1 VRTQP
6 EAVIAK
12 LEADNSRLAKEQII
26 ADAMNEGLDEFF
38 EGLRMAC
45 DKLYTFGVKQVPVK
59 ETSEGQGLP
68 WAGFKQLAESL
79 YRRELTGHAARDAIL
94 LAMSVATTEQWNGFY
109 RRVLIK
115 DMRAGFG
122 ESTVNTVAKKL
133 KMPQYAVPVFE
144 CMLAHDGAKHEKKI
158 QGKKILQKKLDGVR
172 CLTVIDFES
181 RTVVQYSRN
190 GKELTN
196 FPHITDKLLE
206 QIDNFGRSYVLDGE
220 VMSAD
225 FQTLMTQLNR
235 KSDVDASDAVLNV
248 FDIIPLVEFKAG
260 QSVMGQ
266 RRRIK
271 FLETNFSNVLKDTG
285 CVEIVPWI
293 EVNLEDMADQV
304 IFKDFNK
311 QMIAE
316 GYEGIMIKD
325 VDAIYECKRSA
336 SWLKQKPFIEVSL
349 TVIGVEE
356 GTGKNA
362 GSFGAFVCS
371 GVDDAIQILSNV
383 GSGFSDEQRADIWA
397 AYQSDPQSVL
407 GQVVEVRADALTR
420 SQDSEDVWSL
430 RFPRFLRFRG
440 FAKGEK
446 I

>member
-1 VRTQP
+1 MRTQP

-12 LEADNSRLAKEQII
+12 LEADNSRLAKEQIL

-38 EGLRMAC
+38 LGLRMAC
-45 DKLYTFGVKQVPVK
+45 DKLYTFGVKQVPTK
-59 ETSEGQGLP
+59 DEAGGQGLS
-68 WAGFKQLAESL
+68 WANFLQLAEAL
-79 YRRELTGHAARDAIL
+79 YRRELTGHAARDAIK
-94 LAMSVATTEQWNGFY
+94 LAMDVATQEQWNGFY
-109 RRVLIK
+109 RRILIK

-122 ESTVNTVAKKL
+122 ESTINRVAKAL
-133 KMPQYAVPVFE
+133 KMPQYSVPVFE
-144 CMLAHDGAKHEKKI
+144 CMLAHDGAKHESKI
-158 QGKKILQKKLDGVR
+158 AGKKILQKKLDGVR
-172 CLTVIDFES
+172 CLTVVDFES

-190 GKELTN
+190 GKELSN
-196 FPHITDKLLE
+196 FTHITDKLLE
-206 QIDNFGRSYVLDGE
+206 QIDNFGRSYVIDGE

-248 FDIIPLVEFKAG
+248 FDIIPLAEFKAG
-260 QSVMGQ
+260 KSVMGQ
-266 RRRIK
+266 RRRNN
-271 FLETNFSNVLKDTG
+271 FLKANFSNIFADTG
-285 CVEIVPWI
+285 CVEIVEWI
-293 EVNLEDMADQV
+293 EVDLETMV
-304 IFKDFNK
+304 GKIEFSDFNK
-311 QMIAE
+311 KMIDE

-325 VDAIYECKRSA
+325 VDAPYECKRSA

-397 AYQSDPQSVL
+397 AYQADPQSVL

-420 SQDSEDVWSL
+420 NQDSEDVWSL

-446 I
+446 L